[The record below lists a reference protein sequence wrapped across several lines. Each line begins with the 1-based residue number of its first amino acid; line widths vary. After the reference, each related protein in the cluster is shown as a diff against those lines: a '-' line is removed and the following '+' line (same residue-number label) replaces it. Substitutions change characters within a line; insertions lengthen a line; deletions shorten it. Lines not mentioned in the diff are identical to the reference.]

1 MKTGSIWK
9 RVAAAGCAAVL
20 CSCSPA
26 PNGRTIETDGRA
38 TSDAVVETIRSRRSI
53 RRYSSAR
60 VGRDT
65 RQRIL
70 ECGIWAPNGQGRES
84 WQIRVADSPRLLAEL
99 DSLYGA
105 ASNRKEGTVATPRPA
120 AYRAPVVLFVA
131 CDESYD
137 LSQVDCGLWGGNV
150 MLAAHS
156 MGLGTCCLGGIAR
169 FLNSPDGAP
178 FLRRLDLPATHRLLY
193 AIALGYPAESPA
205 PKGRDTSKIVF
216 LE

>member
-1 MKTGSIWK
+1 M
-9 RVAAAGCAAVL
+9 
-20 CSCSPA
+20 
-26 PNGRTIETDGRA
+26 
-38 TSDAVVETIRSRRSI
+38 
-53 RRYSSAR
+53 
-60 VGRDT
+60 
-65 RQRIL
+65 
-70 ECGIWAPNGQGRES
+70 
-84 WQIRVADSPRLLAEL
+84 ADSPRLLAEL

-105 ASNRKEGTVATPRPA
+105 ASNREEGTVATPRPA

-205 PKGRDTSKIVF
+205 PKERDTSKIVF

>member
-1 MKTGSIWK
+1 MPKNRSKRECKKRSYNTQLLFYFFLHLLFPQFLVDFNNIFLIWYS
-9 RVAAAGCAAVL
+9 RVC
-20 CSCSPA
+20 CC
-26 PNGRTIETDGRA
+26 
-38 TSDAVVETIRSRRSI
+38 TS
-53 RRYSSAR
+53 
-60 VGRDT
+60 
-65 RQRIL
+65 IL

-84 WQIRVADSPRLLAEL
+84 WQIRVADNPRLLAEL
-99 DSLYGA
+99 DSLYGT
-105 ASNRKEGTVATPRPA
+105 ASNRGKEASATPRPA

>member
-1 MKTGSIWK
+1 METGSIRK
-9 RVAAAGCAAVL
+9 LIVAAGCSAVL
-20 CSCSPA
+20 CSCGPSPD
-26 PNGRTIETDGRA
+26 GRTVETESRT
-38 TSDAVVETIRSRRSI
+38 TSDAVIETIHSRRSI
-53 RRYSSAR
+53 RRYKPVR

-65 RQRIL
+65 LQRIL

-84 WQIRVADSPRLLAEL
+84 WQIRVADNPRLLAEL
-99 DSLYGA
+99 DSLYGT
-105 ASNRKEGTVATPRPA
+105 ASNRGKEASATPRPT

>member
-26 PNGRTIETDGRA
+26 PDGRTIETDARA

-65 RQRIL
+65 LRRIL

-105 ASNRKEGTVATPRPA
+105 ASNREEGTVATPRPA

-205 PKGRDTSKIVF
+205 PKERDTSKIVF

>member
-1 MKTGSIWK
+1 MKRIRTLI
-9 RVAAAGCAAVL
+9 ATAGCAAVL
-20 CSCSPA
+20 CGCAPA
-26 PNGRTIETDGRA
+26 PDGRTAGAEGIA
-38 TSDAVVETIRSRRSI
+38 ASDAVIETIRTRRSI
-53 RRYSSAR
+53 RRYGSAR

-65 RQRIL
+65 LQRIL
-70 ECGIWAPNGQGRES
+70 ECGIWAPNGKGRES
-84 WQIRVADSPRLLAEL
+84 WQIRVADNPQLLAEL

-105 ASNRKEGTVATPRPA
+105 SLNREEGTVATPRPA
-120 AYRAPVVLFVA
+120 AYGAPVVIFVA
-131 CDESYD
+131 CDEGYD

-169 FLNSPDGAP
+169 FLNSPEGAP

-205 PKGRDTSKIVF
+205 PKGRDASKIVF

>member
-26 PNGRTIETDGRA
+26 PNGRTVETEGRA

-65 RQRIL
+65 LQRIL

-105 ASNRKEGTVATPRPA
+105 ASNRE
-120 AYRAPVVLFVA
+120 
-131 CDESYD
+131 
-137 LSQVDCGLWGGNV
+137 
-150 MLAAHS
+150 
-156 MGLGTCCLGGIAR
+156 
-169 FLNSPDGAP
+169 
-178 FLRRLDLPATHRLLY
+178 
-193 AIALGYPAESPA
+193 
-205 PKGRDTSKIVF
+205 
-216 LE
+216 